1 MEPSDS
7 PTSTDTQILAGSH
20 KYRRRR
26 ARLHQST
33 YRPVYP
39 GWAVGFNFT
48 LTTEEDPMY
57 LTSFA
62 PVPEPSSAIPL
73 SIALLG
79 VAFVIHKRQAV
90 RNFSSAAMMRAVAR
104 DRRVAVQYVWLCV
117 RASVVQSRHGREKKI
132 RNSTTWAA
140 LINDVSRAGV
150 SHSILS
156 ALTQRALAWL

>member
-1 MEPSDS
+1 
-7 PTSTDTQILAGSH
+7 
-20 KYRRRR
+20 
-26 ARLHQST
+26 
-33 YRPVYP
+33 
-39 GWAVGFNFT
+39 
-48 LTTEEDPMY
+48 MY

-132 RNSTTWAA
+132 RNSTTWAVLIKRCEPRWRFTLHPIRSNAASTRLA
-140 LINDVSRAGV
+140 LVAGQLL
-150 SHSILS
+150 IGNGE
-156 ALTQRALAWL
+156 R